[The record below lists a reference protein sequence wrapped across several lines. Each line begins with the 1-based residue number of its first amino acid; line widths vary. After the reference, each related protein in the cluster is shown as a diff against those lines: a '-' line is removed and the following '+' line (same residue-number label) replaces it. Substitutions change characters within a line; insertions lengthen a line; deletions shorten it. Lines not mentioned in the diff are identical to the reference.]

1 VREISYAT
9 LVSLPIRLALQLRLQ
24 IGRLVLIA
32 IACGLAGMISAP
44 AGRAQES
51 QATPQSSPKA
61 NSGPP
66 PEPLTAPAALPPS
79 TLITPEQVRSGE
91 PQVSFDGKQLTIIAN
106 NSTLSDI
113 LAAVRTSTG
122 AEIDVPTGT
131 SGEHLAEVR
140 LGPGPAREVL
150 ASLLSWTDFGYIIQ
164 ASDKN
169 PQGIQ
174 SVLLVARSKA
184 PAGVATSPPALT
196 SQPRAGANRR
206 LPEPDPIPVPV
217 ETPVPVNPVPAQP
230 VPSAEVAPADLQ
242 LQPTRQPVES
252 NPNPPQFRTTDQM
265 VQELQNM
272 YQQRLQMQK
281 VPPPPTAS
289 KPPTPN

>member
-9 LVSLPIRLALQLRLQ
+9 LVSRPIRLALQLRLQ
-24 IGRLVLIA
+24 IGRLVVIA
-32 IACGLAGMISAP
+32 MVCGLAGMISAP

-61 NSGPP
+61 NTAPP
-66 PEPLTAPAALPPS
+66 PQPLTAPALLPPS
-79 TLITPEQVRSGE
+79 SLIPPEQVQAGE

-113 LAAVRTSTG
+113 LAAVRKSTG
-122 AEIDVPTGT
+122 AEIDGPTGT
-131 SGEHLAEVR
+131 SGEPLAEVR

-174 SVLLVARSKA
+174 SVLLVVRTKA
-184 PAGVATSPPALT
+184 PAGLASNPPAMT
-196 SQPRAGANRR
+196 SQPRAGAIRTV
-206 LPEPDPIPVPV
+206 PEPDPIPVQAPA
-217 ETPVPVNPVPAQP
+217 PVNPVPAP
-230 VPSAEVAPADLQ
+230 PMPSAEVAPADLQ
-242 LQPTRQPVES
+242 PARQPLES
-252 NPNPPQFRTTDQM
+252 NPSPPQFRTTEQM
-265 VQELQNM
+265 VQDLQNM
-272 YQQRLQMQK
+272 YQQRLQMPK
-281 VPPPPTAS
+281 LEPLPSAG
-289 KPPTPN
+289 KAPTPK